1 MLYCWIWHGMV
12 MEQIGRIDIQ
22 SLPCQQGSAVVRKP
36 AVRASTGAIHQEV
49 STMVASLARRNVRS
63 QALGE
68 HLSVVLIPKVAGDLW
83 RLRRRTRLSTTDL
96 ANRAITSYEF
106 FDAQLRA
113 GRDVIVRDNGTGET
127 RLVRFLDAP
136 VGQARGRRPR
146 LFRWG
151 PAASHRRQVVS
162 GR

>member
-1 MLYCWIWHGMV
+1 M
-12 MEQIGRIDIQ
+12 
-22 SLPCQQGSAVVRKP
+22 A
-36 AVRASTGAIHQEV
+36 
-49 STMVASLARRNVRS
+49 ASLVSHNARP

-68 HLSVVLIPKVAGDLW
+68 HLSVVLIPRVAGDLR

-106 FDAQLRA
+106 FDLQLRA

-127 RLVRFLDAP
+127 RLVRFLNAP
-136 VGQARGRRPR
+136 AGQVRRARPR

-151 PAASHRRQVVS
+151 RRPPADARWPAAYTPTSAGELGWPAYDRQDSLPLAGFVGQEA
-162 GR
+162 GRAS

>member
-1 MLYCWIWHGMV
+1 M
-12 MEQIGRIDIQ
+12 
-22 SLPCQQGSAVVRKP
+22 A
-36 AVRASTGAIHQEV
+36 
-49 STMVASLARRNVRS
+49 ASLARHGARP

-68 HLSVVLIPKVAGDLW
+68 HLSVILIPTVAGDLR

-127 RLVRFLDAP
+127 RLVRFLDGPGRTSTTPPAP
-136 VGQARGRRPR
+136 PVQA
-146 LFRWG
+146 G
-151 PAASHRRQVVS
+151 PTAPHRRQVAS
-162 GR
+162 GGYHPHPRGSRLARQ

>member
-1 MLYCWIWHGMV
+1 M
-12 MEQIGRIDIQ
+12 
-22 SLPCQQGSAVVRKP
+22 A
-36 AVRASTGAIHQEV
+36 
-49 STMVASLARRNVRS
+49 ASLARHSARA

-68 HLSVVLIPKVAGDLW
+68 HLSVILIPTVAGDLR

-113 GRDVIVRDNGTGET
+113 GRELIVRDSGTGET

-136 VGQARGRRPR
+136 VGQARRSRLRLPGRGR
-146 LFRWG
+146 LPLPGADFPTTYSP
-151 PAASHRRQVVS
+151 PAVTGTGWPTKHWQDPLPLAGLAGQEASM
-162 GR
+162 